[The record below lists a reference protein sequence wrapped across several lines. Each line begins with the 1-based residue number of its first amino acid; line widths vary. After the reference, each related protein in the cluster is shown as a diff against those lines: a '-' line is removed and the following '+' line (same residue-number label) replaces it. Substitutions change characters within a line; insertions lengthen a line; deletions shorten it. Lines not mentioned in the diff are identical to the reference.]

1 MALRLTLKA
10 NERVIAGGAVLR
22 NDTGRSVHLVVE
34 NQVPLLRDK
43 DILFH
48 RQADTACKRIYL
60 AIQLMYIDRDNLQ
73 KYQRMYW
80 DLTDEVIHAAPSTTS
95 MFKAISQ
102 AIYNGKYYQALKE
115 TKKLI
120 QYEEALIRNATG
132 SGRGVP
138 KHAEGRAERPRG

>member
-1 MALRLTLKA
+1 MALRLTLKS

-22 NDTGRSVHLVVE
+22 NATGRSVHLVVE

-48 RQADTACKRIYL
+48 RQADTSCKRVYL

-73 KYQRMYW
+73 KYHRMYS
-80 DLTDEVIHAAPSTTS
+80 DLADEVIQAAPSTTS
-95 MFKAISQ
+95 MFKKINQ
-102 AIYNGKYYQALKE
+102 AIRDGKYYQALKE

-120 QYEEALIRNATG
+120 QHEEALMRNASSPGTAEP
-132 SGRGVP
+132 S
-138 KHAEGRAERPRG
+138 HAEGRVERRPG

>member
-34 NQVPLLRDK
+34 NQVPLLP
-43 DILFH
+43 
-48 RQADTACKRIYL
+48 DTACKRIYL

-80 DLTDEVIHAAPSTTS
+80 DLADEVIHAAPSTTS
-95 MFKAISQ
+95 MFKAISR
-102 AIYNGKYYQALKE
+102 AIYDGKYYQALKE